1 MGENPIIYHNFVGG
15 PPSRL
20 ATPPYYGDEAERTS
34 AMNALKTFLRW
45 TVGIL
50 IGVYLVLLLAINIP
64 SVQRLLAGG
73 VARILA
79 SQLHT
84 EVSIGR
90 VQLGFNGRIIID
102 EVAVN
107 DQSDE
112 PLLTVRRLG
121 TRLNLLE
128 LLNGR
133 VRLGQAQL
141 FGARAWLYQQMP
153 DTPPNFQFIVD
164 ALSSNDTTS
173 TFSLDLRIGQILV
186 RRAYVSWDQRWK
198 PETPGQLNTAHLSL
212 ANLNVTAELNALAQ
226 DTLNLRVKRF
236 DVMEQYSG
244 LRLKELALS
253 AVYDHGDLSVT
264 NLHLALPAS
273 TLDAPSLTCTLKDNT
288 ISNFSVDLSGTVSSH
303 DIAPLSPFLAKVDDA
318 LTFSLQA
325 DGTPDDINISELR
338 VSDTMMSADL
348 SAQGNISNLSKGL
361 TEAVFDVNVQQASAD
376 TRSLTQWIST
386 PIVERLGDVRFSG
399 PLRVEHDQLA
409 ADLRVS
415 SSIGNV
421 DIKGTAQRDGTILAS
436 LAADSLHVGSLL
448 DNSQLGSVT
457 LDAEAS
463 GNLNGTL
470 NVSGTI
476 DALEYKGYT
485 YKNIGVSGNINGR
498 SYEGS
503 LSLHDQNV
511 SLEGEGRVDLQRGT
525 YALRAEVEDFAP
537 DELHLTDRFPGTRFS
552 GSLAMDVQG
561 DFVHSL
567 DGYVHINDFT
577 MLMDQN
583 AYRPGDVHLT
593 ARHEDDEQAY
603 VLISPFLEAQLE
615 GKFTLDKLIGNFR
628 YMLSQHLS
636 AFIPFTAKEVTS
648 DEYCTFLA
656 RVYNMQPL
664 KQFVGIDIDIDQPV
678 VLEGAMDAEVAQ
690 LNFTTRIP
698 HLIYGKE
705 DLRDVSLRIEGDPAS
720 LLSTLQLKRLMKG
733 SYVDLGMEAT
743 QVDNR
748 LATHVYWDNDKLS
761 SIKGDISLSAQVLTD
776 ADGRQRAVGEILPT
790 PIVVGDNN
798 WQVYPGSF
806 TFSDGSLTLN
816 NFSIGDE
823 EHNLAINGRISRED
837 TDTLHASLK
846 QVSLDDI
853 FSMINFNAVEFSGL
867 ATGDVYAHSL
877 FSKPNVDAR
886 IQVPQFSLN
895 DGNLGYLNLFGNW
908 GQRDYSIYLDGTIID
923 TLASAHTTIRGYV
936 TPKSDVPYHGLDL
949 NIGADHTNIHFIN
962 KYTQAIFDNMQGR
975 ATGSAHLFG
984 PFKQLN
990 VEGDLLVNE
999 GSLGIPLIGVRY
1011 HLQDDSLHLTPGN
1024 ILFTA
1029 ADLYDPQGRPGQAG
1043 HHATVDGHLTHNH
1056 FSNLRYDIDL
1066 HAENLLGY
1074 NFRDFGDLPFY
1085 GTVLASGDVGLSGS
1099 PGTVNINIKAQPQQG
1114 SFLTYDLTTPD
1125 NVEQTSFITYVDRS
1139 QLEDSTEVSTQTVD
1153 IVPTSDI
1160 RINFDLDL
1168 DSRATMN
1175 LLMDSRSGDMISVN
1189 GRGHMLARY
1198 YNKGGMQIFGTYRIE
1213 RGTYNLS
1220 LQEIIHKNF
1229 DLLDGSY
1236 ITFTGEPMNA
1246 DLNIQASHTVS
1257 GVSLNDISARST
1269 FSNTSARVNCL
1280 MDITGKA
1287 SQPNIAFDFD
1297 ILNVNEDEKQM
1308 VRSLIS
1314 TEEERNMQ
1322 VIYLLGIGRFYT
1334 YDYTND
1340 SQSQSSTA
1348 MNSLLSSTLSGQIN
1362 QMLSNMIGSSNWNFG
1377 TNLNTGTTG
1386 WSDLDVEGML
1396 QGSLLN
1402 NRLLINGNFGYRDN
1416 PVNSSNFIGDFDAQ
1430 YHLTRSGSM
1439 ALKAYNKTNDRY
1451 FTKSSLTTQGVGLLL
1466 KKDFSNLHDLFTR
1479 KKRSQKD

>member
-1 MGENPIIYHNFVGG
+1 
-15 PPSRL
+15 
-20 ATPPYYGDEAERTS
+20 
-34 AMNALKTFLRW
+34 MNALKTFLRW
-45 TVGIL
+45 TLGTL
-50 IGVYLVLLLAINIP
+50 IGVYLVLLLAVNIP

-73 VARILA
+73 VARLL
-79 SQLHT
+79 SSELQT

-102 EVAVN
+102 EVAVD
-107 DQSDE
+107 DQSGA
-112 PLLTVRRLG
+112 PMLTVRRLG

-128 LLNGR
+128 LFNGR
-133 VRLGQAQL
+133 VRLGQVQL
-141 FGARAWLYQQMP
+141 FGARAWLHQDAE

-186 RRAYVSWDQRWK
+186 RRTYVNWDQRWK
-198 PETPGQLNTAHLSL
+198 PETPGRLNTAHLALSK
-212 ANLNVTAELNALAQ
+212 LNVTAELNALAQ
-226 DTLNLRVKRF
+226 DTLNLRLKRF
-236 DVMEQYSG
+236 DVTEQYSG
-244 LRLKELALS
+244 LSLKELALA
-253 AVYDHGDLSVT
+253 AVFDHGDLSVT
-264 NLHLALPAS
+264 NLHLSLPNS
-273 TLDAPSLTCTLKDNT
+273 SLDSPSLACTLEAGT
-288 ISNFSVDLSGTVSSH
+288 IRDFSVDLTGTVNSR
-303 DIAPLSPFLAKVDDA
+303 DITPLSPFFDKVDDEVN
-318 LTFSLQA
+318 FSLQA
-325 DGTPDDINISELR
+325 DGTPDNINISGLR
-338 VSDTMMSADL
+338 VTDTMMNADL
-348 SAQGNISNLSKGL
+348 SLQGSVTSLTQGL
-361 TEAVFDVNVQQASAD
+361 QQAVFDLNLLSASAD
-376 TRSLTQWIST
+376 TRSLTQWVNS
-386 PIVERLGDVRFSG
+386 PVVERLGDVRLSG
-399 PLRVEHDQLA
+399 PLRVEHDKMA

-421 DIKGTAQRDGTILAS
+421 DINGSAQRDGTILAS
-436 LAADSLHVGSLL
+436 VTADDLQLGSLL
-448 DNSQLGSVT
+448 GNEQLGSVS

-463 GNLNGTL
+463 GSLNGTL
-470 NVSGTI
+470 NVSGTV
-476 DALEYKGYT
+476 ASLEYKGYT
-485 YKNIGVSGNINGR
+485 YNNIGVSGNISGR

-503 LSLHDQNV
+503 LLLHDANV
-511 SLEGEGRVDLQRGT
+511 SLQGEGRVDLQHGT
-525 YALRAEVEDFAP
+525 YALSAEVEDFAP
-537 DELHLTDRFPGTRFS
+537 DVLHLSDRFPGTRFS
-552 GSLAMDVQG
+552 GSLSMDVQG

-567 DGYVHINDFT
+567 DGYVHIDDFT
-577 MLMDQN
+577 MLLDHN

-636 AFIPFTAKEVTS
+636 AFIPFSAREVTS

-678 VLEGAMDAEVAQ
+678 TLEGSMDAEVAQ

-698 HLIYGKE
+698 HLRYGNE

-720 LLSTLQLKRLMKG
+720 LLSTLQLSRLMKG
-733 SYVDLGMEAT
+733 SYVDLGLEAT
-743 QVDNR
+743 QVDNQ
-748 LATHVYWDNDKLS
+748 LATRVYWDNGRLPA
-761 SIKGDISLSAQVLTD
+761 IKGDVSLSAQVLTD
-776 ADGRQRAVGEILPT
+776 ADGRQYAVGDIRPT
-790 PIVVGDNN
+790 PIVVGDNR

-806 TFSDGSLTLN
+806 TFSDGSLTLD

-823 EHNLAINGRISRED
+823 QHNLAVNGRVSRQD

-853 FSMINFNAVEFSGL
+853 FSMINFNAVEFSGQ

-877 FSKPNVDAR
+877 FGKPYVDAR
-886 IQVPQFSLN
+886 IQVPHFSLN
-895 DGNLGYLNLFGNW
+895 DGELGYLNLFAGW
-908 GQRDYSIYLDGTIID
+908 GQRDYSIYLDGTIVD
-923 TLASAHTTIRGYV
+923 SLAQARTTVKGYV

-949 NIGADHTNIHFIN
+949 NITADHTNIHFIN
-962 KYTQAIFDNMQGR
+962 KYTQVIFDNMQGR
-975 ATGSAHLFG
+975 ATGAAHLFG

-990 VEGDLLVNE
+990 VEGSLLVNE
-999 GSLGIPLIGVRY
+999 GSLGIPLLGVRY
-1011 HLQDDSLHLTPGN
+1011 HLQDDSLRLTPGN
-1024 ILFTA
+1024 IDFTS
-1029 ADLYDPQGRPGQAG
+1029 ADLFDPQGSPDKAG
-1043 HHATVDGHLTHNH
+1043 HRATVNGHLTHSN
-1056 FSNLRYDIDL
+1056 FSNLRYAIDL
-1066 HAENLLGY
+1066 HADNLLGY
-1074 NFRDFGDLPFY
+1074 SFSDFSDLPFY
-1085 GTVLASGDVGLSGS
+1085 GTVLATGDVSLSGS
-1099 PGTVNINIKAQPQQG
+1099 PGTVDINIKAQPQQG
-1114 SFLTYDLTTPD
+1114 SFITYDLTTPD

-1139 QLEDSTEVSTQTVD
+1139 LLTDSIEETSATPD
-1153 IVPTSDI
+1153 IVPESDI
-1160 RINFDLDL
+1160 HINFDLDL
-1168 DSRATMN
+1168 DNRSTMN
-1175 LLMDSRSGDMISVN
+1175 LLMDSRSGDMITVN

-1198 YNKGGMQIFGTYRIE
+1198 YNKGDMQIFGTYRIE

-1287 SQPNIAFDFD
+1287 SQPLITFDFD

-1451 FTKSSLTTQGVGLLL
+1451 FTKTSLTTQGVGLLL

-1479 KKRSQKD
+1479 KKSKPQD

>member
-1 MGENPIIYHNFVGG
+1 MK
-15 PPSRL
+15 RL
-20 ATPPYYGDEAERTS
+20 I
-34 AMNALKTFLRW
+34 TFLRW
-45 TVGIL
+45 TIGTL
-50 IGVYLVLLLAINIP
+50 IGVYLVLLLALNIP

-107 DQSDE
+107 DQSGE
-112 PLLTVRRLG
+112 ALLTVRRLG
-121 TRLNLLE
+121 TRLHLLE
-128 LLNGR
+128 LFNGR

-141 FGARAWLYQQMP
+141 FGAHAMLYQQ
-153 DTPPNFQFIVD
+153 TPETEPNFQFIVD

-186 RRAYVSWDQRWK
+186 RRTYVTWDQRWK
-198 PETPGQLNTAHLSL
+198 PETPGSLNTAHLSL
-212 ANLNVTAELNALAQ
+212 ANLNITAELNALAQ

-236 DVMEQYSG
+236 DVEEQSSG
-244 LRLKELALS
+244 LSLKELSLA
-253 AVYDHGDLSVT
+253 AIYDKGRLTVT
-264 NLHLALPAS
+264 NLHLALPGS
-273 TLDAPSLTCTLKDNT
+273 TLDAPSLACTLEGNT
-288 ISNFSVDLSGTVSSH
+288 LRDFSVGLSGTVDSR
-303 DIAPLSPFLAKVDDA
+303 DLTPLTPFFAKVDDA
-318 LTFSLQA
+318 VTFSLQA

-338 VSDTMMSADL
+338 ITDTMMNADL
-348 SAQGNISNLSKGL
+348 DLRGNVSNLTRGL
-361 TEAVFDVNVQQASAD
+361 TEAVFDIDVQRASAD
-376 TRSLTQWIST
+376 TRSLTQLVGS
-386 PIVERLGDVRFSG
+386 PVVERLGDVRLSG
-399 PLRVEHDQLA
+399 PVRLQSDKIT
-409 ADLRVS
+409 ADLRIS
-415 SSIGNV
+415 SSVGNADV
-421 DIKGTAQRDGTILAS
+421 KGSAQRDGTVLAS
-436 LAADSLHVGSLL
+436 LRADNLQIGSLL
-448 DNSQLGSVT
+448 SNAELGSVT

-463 GNLNGTL
+463 GNISGTL
-470 NVSGTI
+470 NVTGTI
-476 DALEYKGYT
+476 DAFDYKGYT
-485 YKNIGVSGNINGR
+485 YNNIGVSGRIAGR

-503 LSLHDQNV
+503 LSLHDANV
-511 SLEGEGRVDLQRGT
+511 SLQGEGRVDLQHGT
-525 YALRAEVEDFAP
+525 YALSAEVQDFAP

-567 DGYVHINDFT
+567 DGYVHIDDFT

-593 ARHEDDEQAY
+593 AQHEDDEQRY
-603 VLISPFLEAQLE
+603 MLISPFFEAQLE

-636 AFIPFTAKEVTS
+636 AFIPFSAQEVTS

-678 VLEGAMDAEVAQ
+678 VIEGAMDAEVAQ
-690 LNFTTRIP
+690 VNFTTRIP
-698 HLIYGKE
+698 HLIYGQE
-705 DLRDVSLRIEGDPAS
+705 DLRDVNLRIEGDPAS

-743 QVDNR
+743 QVDNQ
-748 LATHVYWDNDKLS
+748 LTTHVYWDNDKQPA
-761 SIKGDISLSAQVLTD
+761 IKGDISLSAQVLTD
-776 ADGRQRAVGEILPT
+776 EEGHQRTEGQVMQT
-790 PIVVGDNN
+790 PIVVGDNH
-798 WQVYPGSF
+798 WQVYPSTF
-806 TFSDGSLTLN
+806 SFSDGALQLD

-823 EHNLAINGRISRED
+823 DHNLAIDGRVSRED
-837 TDTLHASLK
+837 NDTLHASLK

-853 FSMINFNAVEFSGL
+853 FSMINFDAVEFSGD
-867 ATGDVYAHSL
+867 ATGEVYAHSL
-877 FSKPNVDAR
+877 FSKPYVDAR
-886 IQVPQFSLN
+886 IQVPHFSLN
-895 DGNLGYLNLFGNW
+895 QGELGYLNLFGNW
-908 GQRDYSIYLDGTIID
+908 GQRDYSIYLDGTIVD
-923 TLASAHTTIRGYV
+923 TLASAHTTVRGYV
-936 TPKSDVPYHGLDL
+936 TPKKDVAYHGLDL

-984 PFKQLN
+984 PFKQMD
-990 VEGDLLVNE
+990 VEGNLLVNE

-1043 HHATVDGHLTHNH
+1043 HHATVDGRLTHNH

-1066 HAENLLGY
+1066 HADNLLGY
-1074 NFRDFGDLPFY
+1074 NFNDFGDLPFY

-1139 QLEDSTEVSTQTVD
+1139 LLEDSTEVSTQTVD

-1160 RINFDLDL
+1160 RINFDLDI
-1168 DSRATMN
+1168 DTRATMN
-1175 LLMDSRSGDMISVN
+1175 LLMDSRSGDMVSVN
-1189 GRGHMLARY
+1189 GSGHMLARY
-1198 YNKGGMQIFGTYRIE
+1198 YNKGDMQIFGTYRIE

-1229 DLLDGSY
+1229 DLTEGSY

-1269 FSNTSARVNCL
+1269 FSNTSARVKCL

-1287 SQPNIAFDFD
+1287 SQPNISFDFD

-1362 QMLSNMIGSSNWNFG
+1362 QMLSNVIGSSNWNFG

-1451 FTKSSLTTQGVGLLL
+1451 FTKTSLTTQGVGLLL

-1479 KKRSQKD
+1479 KKSKQKD